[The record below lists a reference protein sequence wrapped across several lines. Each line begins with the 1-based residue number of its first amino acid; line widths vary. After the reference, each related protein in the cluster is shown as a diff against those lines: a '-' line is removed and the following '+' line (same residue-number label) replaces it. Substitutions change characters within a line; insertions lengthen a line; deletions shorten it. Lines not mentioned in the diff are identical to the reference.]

1 MSSLKEYIRFFH
13 EMGHDTFFEAQ
24 NAAQDV
30 ANGTPSDELYSFPE
44 AKHTTNV
51 SDAAKSIFV
60 SQKITNSPSRVL
72 AEKAKSLDE
81 LRKVVEEFDGCAL
94 KRTAK
99 RTVFADGNPKSP
111 VMFIGEAPGANEDEQ
126 GIPFCGQSG
135 KLLNIILPSICLKRE
150 DTYITN
156 TVFWRPPG
164 NRRPTAEEIEICRP
178 FVEKQIALIKPKLIV
193 LVGSTAV
200 ESLLSSNVSMHD
212 LRNNHYFYENMYLD
226 EKIQTFVIFH
236 PSYLLRQPGK
246 KKLMWQDM
254 LKIKSWIC

>member
-24 NAAQDV
+24 NTHKDV
-30 ANGTPSDELYSFPE
+30 ANDQQEEDYTFSE
-44 AKHTTNV
+44 AKQSISV
-51 SDAAKSIFV
+51 SDVSAPKFIDKS
-60 SQKITNSPSRVL
+60 SSNSPSRLL
-72 AEKAKSLDE
+72 ANKAESLAE
-81 LRKVVEEFDGCAL
+81 LRKIVEEFDGCAL

-99 RTVFADGNPKSP
+99 RTVFADGNPNSP

-135 KLLNIILPSICLKRE
+135 KLLNNILPSIGLNRE
-150 DTYITN
+150 DSYITN

-164 NRRPTAEEIEICRP
+164 NRRPTSEEIEICRP
-178 FVEKQIALIKPKLIV
+178 FVEKQIAFIKPKLIV

-226 EKIQTFVIFH
+226 QKIQTFVIFH
-236 PSYLLRQPGK
+236 PSYLLRQPAK

-254 LKIKSWIC
+254 LKIKSWIS